1 MFGGCQM
8 VVDSDQTKIQ
18 KSQSCFF
25 LKKNAGQAS
34 KHETDCFTLEKR
46 EIDKWSHDPLF
57 G

>member
-1 MFGGCQM
+1 M

-34 KHETDCFTLEKR
+34 KHEKTDCFTLEKR